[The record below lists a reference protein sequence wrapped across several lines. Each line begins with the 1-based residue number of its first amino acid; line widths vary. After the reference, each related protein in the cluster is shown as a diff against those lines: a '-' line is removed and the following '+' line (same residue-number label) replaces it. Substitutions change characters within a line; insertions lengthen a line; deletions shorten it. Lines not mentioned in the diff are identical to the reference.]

1 MEKLV
6 KRNRKV
12 AFLGVLNGETVAYQR
27 MQHFTEMGKSSNP
40 DEYSRKYV
48 DEDGEVTDITGYAP
62 SISYA
67 FDQYEGNKVH
77 QELITIT
84 DGEIVGTDAVRT
96 ILLVDFTRAG
106 KTEGSYIAIKRDYAV
121 VPDSD
126 GDDENTYTYSGSFK
140 SQGGKEEV
148 EVTSNDDFK
157 ETCTIV
163 TPEVVEDLGN

>member
-12 AFLGVLNGETVAYQR
+12 AFLGVQNGETITFRR
-27 MQHFTEMGKSSNP
+27 MKHFTEMGKSSNP
-40 DEYSRKYV
+40 NEYSRKYV

-121 VPDSD
+121 IPDSD
-126 GDDENTYTYSGSFK
+126 GDDENTYTYSGNFK

-163 TPEVVEDLGN
+163 TPEVVEDLGI